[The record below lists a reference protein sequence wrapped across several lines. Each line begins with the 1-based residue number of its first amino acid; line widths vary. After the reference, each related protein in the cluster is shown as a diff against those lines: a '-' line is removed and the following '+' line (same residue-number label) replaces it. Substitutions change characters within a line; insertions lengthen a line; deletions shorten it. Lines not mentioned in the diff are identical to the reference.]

1 MIEDHSVSNL
11 HFVLLSPAFR
21 LCFEEGLTLE
31 TSTSQTRFDGQFTF
45 VNLKFNLTPGTR
57 VPLDQHSEN
66 AFLTG
71 TMSKGNAGS
80 GFETA
85 SSG

>member
-31 TSTSQTRFDGQFTF
+31 TSTSQTRYSGQFKYLSISVARRRGPTVSLETNPF
-45 VNLKFNLTPGTR
+45 VSCLR
-57 VPLDQHSEN
+57 VIVCQVLE
-66 AFLTG
+66 
-71 TMSKGNAGS
+71 
-80 GFETA
+80 
-85 SSG
+85 